1 MDDFQFIVFGFSGV
15 TYEEQLY
22 LFGQIQTSQKGGQ
35 LYSDV
40 SSFGGC
46 SLLTWLLH
54 DSNCKT
60 TKRLS
65 LLNYH
70 THIICTTY
78 LVPQKSIFYKSH
90 LTMYYAIFS

>member
-46 SLLTWLLH
+46 SLLT
-54 DSNCKT
+54 
-60 TKRLS
+60 
-65 LLNYH
+65 
-70 THIICTTY
+70 
-78 LVPQKSIFYKSH
+78 
-90 LTMYYAIFS
+90 